1 MSFKSRDLMIDVLPT
16 AQPFAQPGF
25 VLCGQITAGGG
36 GNDED
41 AGLDC
46 GQATA
51 PEPKTLTGAEAGL
64 ALLRHQLHESLS
76 AAARV

>member
-16 AQPFAQPGF
+16 ARPFAQPGF
-25 VLCGQITAGGG
+25 ALCGQITAEGG
-36 GNDED
+36 DDD

-51 PEPKTLTGAEAGL
+51 PEPESAARTGAGL
-64 ALLRHQLHESLS
+64 ALLRHQLHETLS
-76 AAARV
+76 AEARA

>member
-25 VLCGQITAGGG
+25 ALCGQITAGGD
-36 GNDED
+36 NDED
-41 AGLDC
+41 AGLEC